1 MSCIQYVSMD
11 VRNPLYSGC
20 LTDSSIE
27 SYTACWQQ
35 PLKHPVSGYVLQ
47 GLNGNSNSSLWN
59 SGSMDCCVCVTE
71 SWHDGGVFWLHL
83 LSSIKFTQANS
94 EADERKVVPCYIREQ
109 CFSPLSVL
117 MRLDTVPT
125 EVSGLLLGWLPQYG
139 ANEHN
144 KNKQERMSNSKVNR
158 NLCNKIIS
166 LFQVDRRQNS
176 FTIHV
181 INSFHK
187 QGKTQN
193 TSQTQKP
200 FFFSILLFPLEKN
213 LCANTYTRTF
223 KVYNHLYRQLLD
235 F

>member
-11 VRNPLYSGC
+11 VRNPLHSGC

-35 PLKHPVSGYVLQ
+35 PLKRPVSGYVLQ
-47 GLNGNSNSSLWN
+47 GLNGNSSSSLWN

-71 SWHDGGVFWLHL
+71 SWHDGGGGVFWLHF
-83 LSSIKFTQANS
+83 LSSIKFTQAKHWICSS

-117 MRLDTVPT
+117 MRLFTVPT

-144 KNKQERMSNSKVNR
+144 KNKQECMSNSKVNR

-166 LFQVDRRQNS
+166 LFQADRHQNS
-176 FTIHV
+176 FKIHV

-187 QGKTQN
+187 
-193 TSQTQKP
+193 
-200 FFFSILLFPLEKN
+200 
-213 LCANTYTRTF
+213 
-223 KVYNHLYRQLLD
+223 
-235 F
+235 